1 MKCFAVSV
9 ISLVVLIHVVRADD
23 DGFED
28 DLTLDE
34 RQTLRRNKKIYRS
47 NRRGRGRNGEVERDV
62 KVLVKRDESLQR
74 RMDDVEDD
82 SQSDVAKRERGLGWW
97 KGSRVLNSGQEEV
110 LLKRL
115 IDDLEKSAFE
125 KREQGWTSRNK
136 KSNRAGEELEKR
148 MDEAQGEEESEVE
161 KREQNWASKN
171 TRLNRGEELKKR
183 MDEIQGEEEVEKRE
197 QGWAS
202 KNQRLNRGEELE
214 KRMDEAEDEEES
226 EVEKREQSWASRN
239 EKLNRGEQLEKRM
252 EETQQVRE
260 LEKRQLNKPNRGF
273 RRFGQARL

>member
-34 RQTLRRNKKIYRS
+34 RQ
-47 NRRGRGRNGEVERDV
+47 
-62 KVLVKRDESLQR
+62 SLQR